1 MRVSRRGLSLAEL
14 LVASALALLVA
25 LVVCGVFWTSLQRAR
40 WTEQS
45 SERQRRVL
53 TALERLVADAATS
66 APEGVRRLSDGSLVI
81 VPIVPSVAD
90 NQRRW
95 RLAAIGYGV
104 NQGLWRMEQI
114 NPTTDFGTTPSFP
127 TIPSAAAVGWQRS
140 VFAGIVSL
148 DTALRGDALTL
159 DAGVELLRSD
169 GSSVISHLLRTV
181 TFVL

>member
-25 LVVCGVFWTSLQRAR
+25 LLVCGVFWTSLQRAR
-40 WTEQS
+40 WTEQA

-53 TALERLVADAATS
+53 FALEHMVADLVTS
-66 APEGVRRLSDGSLVI
+66 APEGVRRLSDGTLIVVPLV
-81 VPIVPSVAD
+81 PTVAD

-95 RLAAIGYGV
+95 RLAAIGYGADSE
-104 NQGLWRMEQI
+104 GLWRMEQI

-127 TIPSAAAVGWQRS
+127 TIPAGGAGWQRT
-140 VFAGIVSL
+140 VTPGFVSL

-159 DAGVELLRSD
+159 DAGVELFRSD
-169 GSSVISHLLRTV
+169 GSSVILHLLRTV